1 MKYLSSKIILA
12 FLTFCLTAASLP
24 ALSQKWIPLFNGKDL
39 KGWTQK
45 GGKALYRAESGV
57 IIGSTVLNTPNSF
70 LCTEKKYKDFILEL
84 EFKVDSDLNS
94 GIQIRSNSLST
105 YQNGRVHGYQV
116 EIDPSARAWTGGIYD
131 EGRRG
136 WLFTETDN
144 EPARKAFRPGKWN
157 KIRVEAIGDTI
168 KAWLNGVPS
177 AWLIDNMTHE
187 GFIALQVHDIGNDTS
202 KLGSKVEF
210 KNIHILVNALP
221 RYATK
226 GDLSIPQVNLVP
238 NTLTPWETTH
248 GWQLLFDGKST
259 TGWRGAHMDHFPTKG
274 WAVTNGCLEVLPGN
288 GGEAANGGDIVTDK
302 EYSNF
307 ELSLDFKYTKGANS
321 GIKYFVTEKEQ
332 TPGSAIGLEY
342 QILDD
347 QNHPDAKLGNHKG
360 SRTLASLY
368 DLIQATNKRVNAMG
382 EWNHA
387 VIISKGNHVEHWLNG
402 FKVLEYDRGS
412 PAYRKLVAESKYK
425 GWTDFGEAS
434 QGHILLQDHG
444 SEVYFR
450 NIKLKTL

>member
-1 MKYLSSKIILA
+1 MIKNAWSKIVWIIYLA
-12 FLTFCLTAASLP
+12 PITMP
-24 ALSQKWIPLFNGKDL
+24 ALSQNWIPLFNGKNL
-39 KGWTQK
+39 SGWTQK
-45 GGKALYRAESGV
+45 GGQAIFSANHGM
-57 IIGSTVLNTPNSF
+57 ITGTTALNTQNSF
-70 LCTEKKYKDFILEL
+70 LCTEKTFKDFILEL
-84 EFKVDSDLNS
+84 EFKVDTTLNS
-94 GIQIRSNSLST
+94 GIQIRSNSIPA
-105 YQNGRVHGYQV
+105 YENGRVHGYQV

-136 WLFTETDN
+136 WLYTETDN
-144 EPARKAFRPGKWN
+144 EPARKAFRQGAWN
-157 KIRVEAIGDTI
+157 KIRIEAIGDTI
-168 KAWLNGVPS
+168 RVWLNGVPS
-177 AWLIDNMTHE
+177 AWLIDNTTHE
-187 GFIALQVHDIGNDTS
+187 GFIALQVHAIGSDKS

-210 KNIHILVNALP
+210 RNIRILVTDPAL
-221 RYATK
+221 YATR
-226 GDLSIPQVNLVP
+226 DELHIPQVNLVP
-238 NTLTPWETTH
+238 NTLTPWELAR
-248 GWQLLFDGKST
+248 GWQLLFDGKTT

-274 WAVTNGCLEVLPGN
+274 WTITNGCLEVLPGN

-332 TPGSAIGLEY
+332 TVGSAIGLEY

-387 VIISKGNHVEHWLNG
+387 VIISKDNHVEHWLNG

-425 GWTDFGEAS
+425 DWPNFGEAS

-450 NIKLKTL
+450 SIKLKTL